1 MEHSRSA
8 GPCLAGPELPDVIE
22 PTDTDMTVTTDLKK
36 TYELSRW
43 DLSELLPEPRQEVIA
58 RRFAELEETV
68 AAFEARRA
76 HLAPGM
82 EPELF
87 RDTLRQYEALT
98 ERMNELSSY
107 ASLWFY
113 EDTGS
118 SEAMA
123 FRSRVRQTITAAF
136 NRILFFGLWWK
147 NLEDGEAETLLPRGQ
162 DVRSADERHYLR
174 DLRRFRPYTLD
185 ERSEQII
192 NVKDDNGIAAVVTI
206 YSLLTNRMEFTLEA
220 EGETRTLTRD
230 GLMSYAFSPRQ
241 ELRESAYRELYTRF
255 RSEAPV
261 LGQIYMNRVRDWHDE
276 YVGLRGY
283 SSPIAVRNVDN
294 DVPDRAVEVLLE
306 VARANAPLFQ
316 RYFRLKAGWL
326 GLPRLRRYDLY
337 APLAAA
343 DREIPYGEAVRSVL
357 DTFQAFHPKF
367 AAMAERVFAENHVDS
382 ELRKGKRSGAFCS
395 TVVPRLTP
403 WVLVNYA
410 GRVRDVATL
419 AHELGHAV
427 HSMLAEGHS
436 TLTQH
441 SSLPLAETASVF
453 GEMLMTDR
461 LLQEERDPLLR
472 REILASAVDDVYATV
487 LRQSYFVRFELE
499 AHKAILSGHALDD
512 LCDLYIGNLREQF
525 GDSVEVPDEFRHEWL
540 SIPHIYNTPFYCYAY
555 SFGQL
560 LVLALYRRYQ
570 EEGEAFKPGYLKL
583 LAAGGSASPEE
594 LLAELGI
601 DITDRT
607 FWQSGF
613 DLVRER
619 VDELE
624 AMRL

>member
-1 MEHSRSA
+1 M
-8 GPCLAGPELPDVIE
+8 
-22 PTDTDMTVTTDLKK
+22 
-36 TYELSRW
+36 
-43 DLSELLPEPRQEVIA
+43 
-58 RRFAELEETV
+58 
-68 AAFEARRA
+68 AFEARRA
-76 HLAPGM
+76 DLAPGM

-87 RDTLRQYEALT
+87 VDTVRRYEALT

-113 EDTGS
+113 EDTGNS
-118 SEAMA
+118 AAMS
-123 FRSRVRQTITAAF
+123 FRNRVRQTITAMF
-136 NRILFFGLWWK
+136 NRILFWSLWWK
-147 NLEDGEAETLLPRGQ
+147 GLADDQAEALLPRGT
-162 DVRSADERHYLR
+162 DVRSADYRHYLR

-192 NVKDDNGIAAVVTI
+192 NIKDDNGVSAVVTI
-206 YSLLTNRMEFTLEA
+206 YSMLTNRLEFQLEID
-220 EGETRTLTRD
+220 GEVRTLTRD
-230 GLMSYAFSPRQ
+230 GLMSYAFSPRS
-241 ELRESAYRELYTRF
+241 ELRAAAYRELYRQF
-255 RSEAPV
+255 GAESSV
-261 LGQIYMNRVRDWHDE
+261 LCQIYMNRVRDWHDE
-276 YVGLRGY
+276 SVGLRGY
-283 SSPIAVRNVDN
+283 ASPIAVRNVDN

-316 RYFRLKAGWL
+316 RYFRLKASWL
-326 GLPRLRRYDLY
+326 GVPRLRRYDLY
-337 APLAAA
+337 APLAAGE
-343 DREIPYGEAVRSVL
+343 REIPYGEAVRSVL
-357 DTFQAFHPKF
+357 DTFHSFHPSF
-367 AAMAERVFAENHVDS
+367 AAMAERVFAESHIDS
-382 ELRKGKRSGAFCS
+382 ELRRGKRSGAFCS
-395 TVVPRLTP
+395 TVVPRFTP
-403 WVLVNYA
+403 WLLVNYA

-427 HSMLAEGHS
+427 HSMLAEQHS

-472 REILASAVDDVYATV
+472 REILAAAVDDVYATV
-487 LRQSYFVRFELE
+487 LRQSYFVLFELE
-499 AHKAILSGHALDD
+499 AHRAILEGRSLDD
-512 LCDLYIGNLREQF
+512 LCDLYIASLREQL
-525 GDSVEVPDEFRHEWL
+525 GDSVDVPDEFRHEWL
-540 SIPHIYNTPFYCYAY
+540 TIPHIYNTPFYCYAY

-570 EEGEAFKPGYLKL
+570 EEGEAFKPGYMKL
-583 LAAGGSASPEE
+583 LAAGGSARPEE

-601 DITDRT
+601 DITDRA

-613 DLVRER
+613 DLVKER

>member
-1 MEHSRSA
+1 
-8 GPCLAGPELPDVIE
+8 
-22 PTDTDMTVTTDLKK
+22 MTVTTDIKK

-43 DLSELLPEPRQEVIA
+43 DLTELLPEPREEVIS
-58 RRFAELEETV
+58 RRFAELEAAV

-76 HLAPGM
+76 SLAPGM
-82 EPELF
+82 DAELF
-87 RDTLRQYEALT
+87 RTVLCEYEALT

-123 FRSRVRQTITAAF
+123 FRNRVRQTITAGF
-136 NRILFFGLWWK
+136 NRILFFSLWWK
-147 NLEDGEAETLLPRGQ
+147 SLEDGEAEALLPRGQ
-162 DVRSADERHYLR
+162 DVRAADDRHYLC
-174 DLRRFRPYTLD
+174 DLRRFRPHTLD

-220 EGETRTLTRD
+220 EGEVRTLTRD
-230 GLMSYAFSPRQ
+230 GLMSYAFSPRP
-241 ELRESAYRELYTRF
+241 ELREAAYRELYRRF
-255 RSEAPV
+255 SAEAPV
-261 LGQIYMNRVRDWHDE
+261 LSQIYMNRVRDWHDE
-276 YVGLRGY
+276 YVVLRGY

-306 VARANAPLFQ
+306 VARANAPTFQ
-316 RYFRLKAGWL
+316 RYFRLKASWL

-357 DTFQAFHPKF
+357 DTFQAFHPTF
-367 AAMAERVFAENHVDS
+367 ADMAERVFAENHIDS
-382 ELRKGKRSGAFCS
+382 ELRRGKRSGAFCS

-472 REILASAVDDVYATV
+472 REILASAVDDVNATV
-487 LRQSYFVRFELE
+487 LRQSYFVLFELA
-499 AHKAILSGHALDD
+499 AHRAVLSGQSLDD
-512 LCDLYIGNLREQF
+512 LCDLYLGNLREQF
-525 GDSVEVPDEFRHEWL
+525 GDSVEVPEEFRHEWL

-583 LAAGGSASPEE
+583 LAAGGSARPEE

>member
-1 MEHSRSA
+1 
-8 GPCLAGPELPDVIE
+8 
-22 PTDTDMTVTTDLKK
+22 MTVTTEVRK

-43 DLSELLPEPRQEVIA
+43 NLSELLSEPTEA
-58 RRFAELEETV
+58 TRRFAELEAAV
-68 AAFEARRA
+68 VAFEARRA
-76 HLAPGM
+76 SLAPGM
-82 EPELF
+82 DPELF
-87 RDTLRQYEALT
+87 LDTLRQYETLT

-113 EDTGS
+113 EDTGN

-123 FRSRVRQTITAAF
+123 FRNRVRQTTTAMF
-136 NRILFFGLWWK
+136 NRILFWSLWWK
-147 NLEDGEAETLLPRGQ
+147 GLEDAEAEALLPRGQ
-162 DVRSADERHYLR
+162 DVRSADYRHYLR

-192 NVKDDNGIAAVVTI
+192 NIKDDNGISAVVTI
-206 YSLLTNRMEFTLEA
+206 YSMLTNRLEFQLELD
-220 EGETRTLTRD
+220 GEVRTLTRD
-230 GLMSYAFSPRQ
+230 GLMSYAFSPRP
-241 ELRESAYRELYTRF
+241 ELRAAAYRELYRQF
-255 RSEAPV
+255 GGEASV

-276 YVGLRGY
+276 SVGLRGY
-283 SSPIAVRNVDN
+283 ASPIAVRNVDN

-316 RYFRLKAGWL
+316 RYFRLKASWL
-326 GLPRLRRYDLY
+326 GLERLRRYDLY
-337 APLAAA
+337 APLAAGE
-343 DREIPYGEAVRSVL
+343 REIPYGEAVRSVL
-357 DTFQAFHPKF
+357 DTFHSFHPSF
-367 AAMAERVFAENHVDS
+367 AAMSERVFAEGHIDS
-382 ELRKGKRSGAFCS
+382 ELRRGKRSGAFCS
-395 TVVPRLTP
+395 TVVPRFTP

-427 HSMLAEGHS
+427 HSMSAEQHS

-472 REILASAVDDVYATV
+472 REILAAAVDDVYATV
-487 LRQSYFVRFELE
+487 LRQSYFVMFELA
-499 AHKAILSGHALDD
+499 AHRAILEGRSLDD
-512 LCDLYIGNLREQF
+512 LCEIYMANLREQF
-525 GDSVEVPDEFRHEWL
+525 GDSVELPAEMRHEWL
-540 SIPHIYNTPFYCYAY
+540 TIPHIYNTPFYCYAY

-570 EEGEAFKPGYLKL
+570 EEGEAFKPGYMKL
-583 LAAGGSASPEE
+583 LAAGGAARPEE

-601 DITDRT
+601 DITDRA

-613 DLVRER
+613 DLVKER